1 MRNRPYSK
9 WSRLSAEL
17 GRRKVYPVVAAY
29 AVVAWVVLQIAEV
42 TFEPMQLPDWAM
54 RTLIV
59 AAVLGF
65 PAAVVLAWFFDV
77 SLKGI
82 RLDRGA
88 VSKHSERPS
97 VAVLPFT
104 DMSEAGD
111 QGYFCD
117 GVAEEILNALNRV
130 EQLDVAARSAS
141 FKFRNPGGD
150 AQEIGAA
157 LGVDTVLEGSV
168 RKSGERIRVT
178 AQLVDVVRGFDVWSK
193 SFDEELTDI
202 FGIQDL
208 IAGGIADSL
217 LDTIASRA
225 RPRIRTTASKDV
237 TAYDYYLRGRQ
248 FMNRFH
254 RMDLEHGCQM
264 FHQAIERDP
273 DFALAWAGC
282 ADCYS
287 LLVMYHDPK
296 EHYCEQA
303 REASQRAL
311 QLDPDSAE
319 AHASC
324 GLALMVSEDYEAC
337 EKHFARAI
345 ELNPRLFQAHYYF
358 ARARFHQGD
367 LDQAARLFRRAAD
380 VDSGDFQSRCL
391 RVQILSGLGRI
402 DEAVEQ
408 AREVEP
414 ILIRHIEWNPDD
426 ARALHLGAG
435 SMIVLGEFDR
445 AKRWLGRALQMEP
458 DDSVLL
464 YNVACNYATMGEL
477 DDAIGFLERAV
488 QSGMVSQAWMRN
500 DDDLQAL
507 RGSPRYEALLRKLEE

>member
-1 MRNRPYSK
+1 
-9 WSRLSAEL
+9 
-17 GRRKVYPVVAAY
+17 
-29 AVVAWVVLQIAEV
+29 
-42 TFEPMQLPDWAM
+42 
-54 RTLIV
+54 
-59 AAVLGF
+59 
-65 PAAVVLAWFFDV
+65 
-77 SLKGI
+77 
-82 RLDRGA
+82 
-88 VSKHSERPS
+88 
-97 VAVLPFT
+97 
-104 DMSEAGD
+104 
-111 QGYFCD
+111 
-117 GVAEEILNALNRV
+117 
-130 EQLDVAARSAS
+130 
-141 FKFRNPGGD
+141 
-150 AQEIGAA
+150 
-157 LGVDTVLEGSV
+157 
-168 RKSGERIRVT
+168 
-178 AQLVDVVRGFDVWSK
+178 
-193 SFDEELTDI
+193 
-202 FGIQDL
+202 
-208 IAGGIADSL
+208 
-217 LDTIASRA
+217 
-225 RPRIRTTASKDV
+225 
-237 TAYDYYLRGRQ
+237 
-248 FMNRFH
+248 
-254 RMDLEHGCQM
+254 
-264 FHQAIERDP
+264 
-273 DFALAWAGC
+273 
-282 ADCYS
+282 
-287 LLVMYHDPK
+287 
-296 EHYCEQA
+296 
-303 REASQRAL
+303 
-311 QLDPDSAE
+311 
-319 AHASC
+319 
-324 GLALMVSEDYEAC
+324 MVSEDYEAC